1 MLKKLLHKIRW
12 FLYLPLSRKQQYL
25 THNYLKVKGI
35 VVYRLLFKKFGQG
48 AILKQALFV
57 SYESIEVGQN
67 VLIFDHARIEAI
79 DCYSEHGIQ
88 PLIIIGDGV
97 VIQQRC
103 HITAASTLSIGK
115 NSLISFDVMIQDTDH
130 QYENLEV
137 PVGSQP
143 LTVTKTTIGENCFIG
158 SGAKINAGTTLGKHC
173 IVGANSVVRGN
184 FPDYSVIVG
193 IPAKII
199 KRYNPE
205 TLCWERTT
213 STGDFIQNLGSKK

>member
-1 MLKKLLHKIRW
+1 MLKKLLQKIRW

-48 AILKQALFV
+48 AILKRSLFV
-57 SYESIEVGQN
+57 SYESVVVGQN
-67 VLIFDHARIEAI
+67 VLIFDHARIEVI
-79 DCYSEHGIQ
+79 GCYSEHGIQ
-88 PLIIIGDGV
+88 PSIIIGDGV

-103 HITAASTLSIGK
+103 HITAASTLNIGTNTSI
-115 NSLISFDVMIQDTDH
+115 LFDVLITDIDH
-130 QYENLEV
+130 EYQTLNI
-137 PVGSQP
+137 PMSKQP
-143 LTVTKTTIGENCFIG
+143 LKVVKTTIGENCFIG

-199 KRYNPE
+199 KRYNPV